1 MNWRDDAACKTMP
14 TDLFFGKGKMA
25 PEVDAACGA
34 CTVQADCLA
43 DALAFEVHED
53 FGKFYGVRGNMM
65 PGKRYQLHLS
75 RKRERATLAA

>member
-1 MNWRDDAACKTMP
+1 MEWRDEAACKTMP
-14 TDLFFGKGKMA
+14 HDLFFASGKMLGA
-25 PEVDAACGA
+25 VEEACGA
-34 CTVQADCLA
+34 CPVRAECLA

-53 FGKFYGVRGNMM
+53 FGKFYGVRGGMM